1 MSGPREFELKLEFE
15 PDKAEIIRRHPAVAR
30 VDSDTH
36 TETLTSVYFDT
47 DDQRLFD
54 AGIFLRVRRVGDRH
68 IQTVKAV
75 TPGDLFSRGE
85 WEQEIEG
92 PSPDLGQAKDSPIGS
107 LSDQDLGKMLKPVF
121 ETRVERKVS
130 RLQKNGSDIE
140 IALDQGI
147 IDTGERTI
155 PVSELELE
163 IKRGDP
169 AELFRLAREL
179 TEFVPLQLAVKSKP
193 ERGYALLEGAD
204 GNPIEKAAEPEISP
218 TMTVDQA
225 FKVIGRSCLRQ
236 LLANRP
242 AMLAGK
248 PEALHQM
255 RIGLR
260 RLRTAISIFK
270 EVVADSKRERIKSEL
285 KWITG
290 ELGPARDLDVLSD
303 EVVRSL
309 GDVVPDRDLSG
320 TRKEIEHRRQES
332 VSARYPLNKVDTLC
346 PGTAR
351 DRRMD

>member
-1 MSGPREFELKLEFE
+1 M
-15 PDKAEIIRRHPAVAR
+15 
-30 VDSDTH
+30 
-36 TETLTSVYFDT
+36 
-47 DDQRLFD
+47 FD

-179 TEFVPLQLAVKSKP
+179 TESVPLQLAVKSKP
-193 ERGYALLEGAD
+193 ERGYALREGAD

-332 VSARYPLNKVDTLC
+332 YRHATRSIKSTRFAQALLETAEWIEVGTWTSTADPLMCLRRERPIALHAAAELARQTKKNQKTRQTL
-346 PGTAR
+346 AR
-351 DRRMD
+351 RK